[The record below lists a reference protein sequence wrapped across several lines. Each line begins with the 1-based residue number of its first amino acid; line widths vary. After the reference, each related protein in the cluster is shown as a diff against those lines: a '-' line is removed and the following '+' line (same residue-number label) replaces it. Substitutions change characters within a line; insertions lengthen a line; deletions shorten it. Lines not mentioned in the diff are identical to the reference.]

1 MLGARHHHRYGISRW
16 LIASAV
22 IGGLSAM
29 VDGGVSWLAYAPAVG
44 AAIAFAALL
53 VGVWNVFAAPRLKR
67 RKLRHP
73 CEAHFNIQPLHMGDL
88 GYVIQDDDGHK
99 VREIVLPANRLLEL
113 EIEYLPRIAYQERS
127 IVFGCEGDEAT
138 KPIPTEYI
146 DRLDHRGKSYFV
158 PGQHQGHARNR
169 HGFYHVTWDKPRTP
183 GMTCIIGFKV
193 QTRAVG
199 TYPVTLSFVTDEVL
213 GKNETLKI
221 TVEEPPRKFMRCIA
235 HRHRGCLVR
244 PVISAASARA
254 APPS

>member
-1 MLGARHHHRYGISRW
+1 MWGDKLPLAVQI
-16 LIASAV
+16 IAAAV
-22 IGGLSAM
+22 AAAGLL
-29 VDGGVSWLAYAPAVG
+29 LALH
-44 AAIAFAALL
+44 IAFVRPWLR
-53 VGVWNVFAAPRLKR
+53 V
-67 RKLRHP
+67 RKLRRP
-73 CEAHFNIQPLHMGDL
+73 CDAHFNIQPLLMGDL
-88 GYVIQDDDGHK
+88 GYVIQDDEGHK

-158 PGQHQGHARNR
+158 PGQHQGHTRNR

-183 GMTCIIGFKV
+183 GMRCIIGFKV
-193 QTRAVG
+193 HTREVG

-213 GKNETLKI
+213 GKHETLKI
-221 TVEEPPRKFMRCIA
+221 TVEEPPRKFMRCIV

-254 APPS
+254 VPPS